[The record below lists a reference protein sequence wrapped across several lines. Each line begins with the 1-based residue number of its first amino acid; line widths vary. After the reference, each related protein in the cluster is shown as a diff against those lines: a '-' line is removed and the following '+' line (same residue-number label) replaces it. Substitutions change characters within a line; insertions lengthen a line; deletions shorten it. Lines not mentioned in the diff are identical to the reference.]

1 KDGNIGNLS
10 INTIIRL
17 ACLVLDTNCFV
28 FDNKYYKQIR
38 GGAMG
43 SPFTMTLANIY
54 MYEWEQSLIQH
65 QQIRNELYGRYIDDI
80 FMTSNESIENIKA
93 LLDQANEKDPNI
105 RINYIIHESVEFLD
119 VLIENVEGKL
129 TTSVFRKPAAEP
141 YIHPYT
147 SDHPRHIHSNTINT
161 ALLRGIRIC
170 SDVHTFDQ
178 ERLKIEMALLLNGY
192 PPKFIKRHFKE
203 LFKNYH
209 ASEIYQDL
217 DEQRYKELHL
227 QLLNESLTD
236 HHQQQLP
243 ANQQSMTEQQ
253 KNTHKKHKQNKEKE
267 LVIHYR
273 YESGPLNTFSREFKQ
288 L

>member
-1 KDGNIGNLS
+1 
-10 INTIIRL
+10 
-17 ACLVLDTNCFV
+17 
-28 FDNKYYKQIR
+28 
-38 GGAMG
+38 MG

-65 QQIRNELYGRYIDDI
+65 QQIRNELYDRYIDDI

-105 RINYIIHESVEFLD
+105 RINYMIHESVEFLD

-129 TTSVFRKPAAEP
+129 TTPVFRKPAAEP

-170 SDVHTFDQ
+170 SDVHTFDH

-192 PPKFIKRHFKE
+192 PPKFIKRMVALE
-203 LFKNYH
+203 QLMLMQD
-209 ASEIYQDL
+209 EI
-217 DEQRYKELHL
+217 EQSQQIRAVADWDQEK
-227 QLLNESLTD
+227 LNEMNERKNWA
-236 HHQQQLP
+236 QKQLNDFESTP
-243 ANQQSMTEQQ
+243 TTEQDHLVEDEIEQLRQIDAVQ
-253 KNTHKKHKQNKEKE
+253 KIQQEK
-267 LVIHYR
+267 R
-273 YESGPLNTFSREFKQ
+273 M
-288 L
+288 